1 MIPDNISV
9 FFFLHSW
16 VYAIYVLGE
25 GKEGIKSPVVEII
38 FLRWRFDNRVF
49 SIAFEPIMGL
59 AL

>member
-1 MIPDNISV
+1 M
-9 FFFLHSW
+9 
-16 VYAIYVLGE
+16 LGE

-38 FLRWRFDNRVF
+38 FLRWGFDNRVF